1 MPFTWPKKLEDAPS
15 YKFGYQDNDNVL
27 YTEGLKVGYRYFDT
41 AQVEPEFTFGY
52 GLSYTTFDYRNLQ
65 LRKTGATT
73 VLGSVEV
80 HNTGSIDGSEL
91 VQVYVKPLRP
101 SVERPQHELKW
112 FKKVFVP
119 AGKSVRVE
127 FELDKGAFSY
137 YDVRLGNWRV
147 DVGEYD
153 IELCRDSR
161 SVIEA
166 SRITIN
172 DKK

>member
-1 MPFTWPKKLEDAPS
+1 M
-15 YKFGYQDNDNVL
+15 
-27 YTEGLKVGYRYFDT
+27 
-41 AQVEPEFTFGY
+41 
-52 GLSYTTFDYRNLQ
+52 
-65 LRKTGATT
+65 
-73 VLGSVEV
+73 EV
-80 HNTGSIDGSEL
+80 HNTGSRDGSEL

-147 DVGEYD
+147 DAGEYE

-161 SVIEA
+161 NVIKS
-166 SRITIN
+166 SRMVLDSESN
-172 DKK
+172 

>member
-1 MPFTWPKKLEDAPS
+1 M
-15 YKFGYQDNDNVL
+15 L

-52 GLSYTTFDYRNLQ
+52 GLSYTTFDYRNLH
-65 LRKTGATT
+65 LRKTGATI
-73 VLGSVEV
+73 VSGSVEV
-80 HNTGSIDGSEL
+80 HNTGSRDGSEL

-147 DVGEYD
+147 DAGEYE

-161 SVIEA
+161 NVIKS
-166 SRITIN
+166 SRMVLDSESN
-172 DKK
+172 